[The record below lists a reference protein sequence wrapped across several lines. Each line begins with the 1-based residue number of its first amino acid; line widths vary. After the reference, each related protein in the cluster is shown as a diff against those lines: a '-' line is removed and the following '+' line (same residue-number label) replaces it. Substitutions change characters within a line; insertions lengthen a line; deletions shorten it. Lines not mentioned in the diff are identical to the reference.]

1 MDPQSLDT
9 AIKFGKE
16 LGVPAL
22 VLAIFAYFMVY
33 KIFPAFLAR
42 DKEKD
47 DANREERKTFIDEL
61 GKITEKTNSITKNFE
76 SSISLH
82 KETLIIMKDQNKD
95 IISQVSKSHKDLT
108 ETIKADLLDV
118 KKSLTEK
125 IDSMLKEL
133 SPKQDK

>member
-1 MDPQSLDT
+1 MEPQLIET
-9 AIKFGKE
+9 ALKFGKE
-16 LGVPAL
+16 LGVPLL
-22 VLAIFAYFMVY
+22 VLAVFAYFIVY
-33 KIFPAFLAR
+33 KVFPGFLAR

-47 DANREERKTFIDEL
+47 EANREERKTFIDEL
-61 GKITEKTNSITKNFE
+61 GKITEKNQSITKNFE
-76 SSISLH
+76 ASLSLH
-82 KETLIIMKDQNKD
+82 KETLIVMKDQNKE